1 MKEYL
6 EYKGRRYNTLTKE
19 EVLMFRELRENKE
32 APYFSRYKTEVIQWE
47 EGYRFI
53 ILYGTG
59 SSMLLKAQEGTTDQE
74 ILDNWQEYE
83 IK

>member
-6 EYKGRRYNTLTKE
+6 EYNGRRYNTLTKE
-19 EVLMFRELRENKE
+19 EVLMFRELKENKQ
-32 APYFSRYKTEVIQWE
+32 APYFSSYKTEVIQWE

-59 SSMLLKAQEGTTDQE
+59 SSRLLKAQEGTTDQE
-74 ILDNWQEYE
+74 MLDNFQEYE